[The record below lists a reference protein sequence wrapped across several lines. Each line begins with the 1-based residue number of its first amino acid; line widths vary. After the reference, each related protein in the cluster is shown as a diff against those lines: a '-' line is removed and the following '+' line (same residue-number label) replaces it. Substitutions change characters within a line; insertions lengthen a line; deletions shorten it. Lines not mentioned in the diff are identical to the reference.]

1 MRWDTIPPPVH
12 DAGIIDVYLTVKDVT
27 RPFLGISKSKW
38 FLHFNGHI
46 TPSPIPCGQRYLVY
60 GIRRPR
66 CSRASHCILSPH
78 IRTLDDPFLI
88 GEKGIRRFLD
98 AEDVILLHKIVIPG
112 LSKQNLRELL
122 FPCEVVVLHH
132 IPRLGRIGGRERMR
146 EEGRNDGTME

>member
-60 GIRRPR
+60 GIRRPV
-66 CSRASHCILSPH
+66 SSHEPNQARKQKLVRTVRPRLLRLPIDSEPLAGVVSYSLQTHYLLSP
-78 IRTLDDPFLI
+78 P
-88 GEKGIRRFLD
+88 
-98 AEDVILLHKIVIPG
+98 
-112 LSKQNLRELL
+112 
-122 FPCEVVVLHH
+122 
-132 IPRLGRIGGRERMR
+132 
-146 EEGRNDGTME
+146 